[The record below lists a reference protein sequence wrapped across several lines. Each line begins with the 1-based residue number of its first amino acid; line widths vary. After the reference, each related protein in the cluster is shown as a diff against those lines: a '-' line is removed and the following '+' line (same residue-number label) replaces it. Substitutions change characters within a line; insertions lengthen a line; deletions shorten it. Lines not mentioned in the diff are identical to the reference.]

1 LRWKQKNEVII
12 RTVDVD
18 HSACNGISLQGLVIA
33 IDFTTRCGQ
42 DSRSTPPIRKIELK
56 KES

>member
-1 LRWKQKNEVII
+1 VIV

-18 HSACNGISLQGLVIA
+18 HCACNGISLQGLVIA